1 MHQLTAAVN
10 FHGVPRGAR
19 LPALQGARRTR
30 GPAAGLTEDEAAV
43 HRSPSMPL
51 PLSFYARPAL
61 TVARELLGARLVVDE
76 GGWRR
81 VGRIV
86 ETEAYVGAHDLACH
100 ASKGRTP
107 RTEVLF
113 GPPGRAYVYLIYGMY
128 HCFNVVTDA
137 EGEAAAVLVR
147 AVEPLEGLPPEART
161 DGPGRLCRALGLG
174 LPHNRRSLLDEGL
187 HLEAGEP
194 VPESQ
199 VARGP
204 RIGVDYAGEWARA
217 PLRLWLRGSQH
228 VSRPRGAAPGE
239 RP

>member
-1 MHQLTAAVN
+1 M
-10 FHGVPRGAR
+10 R
-19 LPALQGARRTR
+19 LP
-30 GPAAGLTEDEAAV
+30 E
-43 HRSPSMPL
+43 
-51 PLSFYARPAL
+51 SFYARPAL
-61 TVARELLGARLVVDE
+61 TVARELLGAHLVVDE

-86 ETEAYVGAHDLACH
+86 ETEAYVGEEDLACH

-137 EGEAAAVLVR
+137 EGVASAVLVR
-147 AVEPLEGLPPEART
+147 AVEPVEGLPPGART
-161 DGPGRLCRALGLG
+161 DGPGRLCRALGLT
-174 LPHNRRSLLDEGL
+174 LAHNRLGL
-187 HLEAGEP
+187 QSSRLHFLAGPP
-194 VPESQ
+194 VPEAR

-204 RIGVDYAGEWARA
+204 RIGVDYAGEWAGK
-217 PLRLWLRGSQH
+217 PFRLWVQDSPS
-228 VSRPRGAAPGE
+228 VSRTPATRRPRK